1 MGQNG
6 AFLRYSKQM
15 NRLPRVILP
24 GDRERIALPGIF
36 VVFVR
41 ELFIRHEL
49 LRMHESLTSVMDSVL
64 KTGLINRANGSSY
77 VEIEKVKIACA
88 V

>member
-1 MGQNG
+1 
-6 AFLRYSKQM
+6 M